1 MGKKEILHI
10 VNNVISYFDIEL
22 RPKHDST
29 SDTST
34 AGLGEHKVSC
44 DLNTMSTQGMS
55 MPSWEDRIV
64 HAKNLGFEAREIFD
78 VGAFTG
84 LWAKNISLIYP
95 GSKIIAIEP
104 NPHIQYELSHN
115 LSSIIPAPIIL
126 QRAAADQNSSMLFN
140 IWGDPKKATS
150 ASLQEHVR
158 GDADTQLAVQTTT
171 LDSIAEE
178 FNFEPNLV
186 KLDLQGAEVS
196 ALNGAKELLKS
207 VEMFLVEFGCLDAY
221 VGRSTPRQLL
231 DIFYDNNYCLYDIV
245 DCHYRPYDGALTGG
259 DFIFVKNTSKLRH
272 YKNWD

>member
-1 MGKKEILHI
+1 MVKSEILHI
-10 VNNVISYFDIEL
+10 VNNVLSYFDLEI
-22 RPKHDST
+22 RSKHS
-29 SDTST
+29 S
-34 AGLGEHKVSC
+34 KFNN
-44 DLNTMSTQGMS
+44 DLNAMSTQCMS
-55 MPSWEDRIV
+55 MPTWENRII
-64 HAKNLGFEAREIFD
+64 HAKSLGFEAKEVFD

-84 LWAKNISLIYP
+84 LWTISISRIYP
-95 GSKIIAIEP
+95 GSKVIAIEP
-104 NPHIQYELSHN
+104 NPHIQHELSQN
-115 LSSIIPAPIIL
+115 LSSIVPAPIIL
-126 QRAAADQNSSMLFN
+126 QRAAADQSRSMLFN

-158 GDADTQLAVQTTT
+158 GGADTQLAVQATT

-178 FNFEPNLV
+178 FKVEPNLV
-186 KLDLQGAEVS
+186 KLDLQGAEIR
-196 ALNGAKELLKS
+196 ALNGAKKLLNS

-221 VGRSTPRQLL
+221 VDRATPRQLL